1 MIFSILYLKEDLDE
15 DQTSYLIGILQ
26 DEKIVNDELN
36 TNDISQLLLS
46 LLRKIDNDPFIRN
59 LDNSIDDIIDPYHE
73 DLEDCKYPAFIYFLI
88 GNSVNITVDEITDSF
103 FDEWIKLYVS
113 VNLKPFNIDP
123 HGGTFD
129 QTYKFFL
136 HDFMH
141 DIEVIGNFNTYDLE
155 DFKELYL
162 KNSINKRSFN
172 HRLISVIS
180 MFMIHESDYIDF
192 MELPINNRL
201 IEIYHKPLS
210 QYLTPNDMSLF
221 LKYITRAYD
230 FKNYDTINKFISL
243 DLPKEYKTMGI
254 FPNKDDEFL
263 LGYNE
268 VWKYLIELFLK
279 NNNIKIKESTFS
291 KPNLDFS
298 FSSSQNTSFSSFSQ
312 FK

>member
-1 MIFSILYLKEDLDE
+1 
-15 DQTSYLIGILQ
+15 
-26 DEKIVNDELN
+26 
-36 TNDISQLLLS
+36 
-46 LLRKIDNDPFIRN
+46 
-59 LDNSIDDIIDPYHE
+59 
-73 DLEDCKYPAFIYFLI
+73 
-88 GNSVNITVDEITDSF
+88 
-103 FDEWIKLYVS
+103 
-113 VNLKPFNIDP
+113 
-123 HGGTFD
+123 
-129 QTYKFFL
+129 
-136 HDFMH
+136 
-141 DIEVIGNFNTYDLE
+141 
-155 DFKELYL
+155 
-162 KNSINKRSFN
+162 
-172 HRLISVIS
+172 
-180 MFMIHESDYIDF
+180 MIHESDYIDF
-192 MELPINNRL
+192 MELPINDRL

-254 FPNKDDEFL
+254 FPSKDDKFL